1 MDGVHIFKAT
11 ILSSS
16 SLEHE
21 GFNPIPS
28 AYLDYGPYVGEG
40 MMTKV
45 KMLYNQSNNMATM
58 TSHFAS
64 SFKIWNA
71 FLMGKMK
78 INNEQKKK
86 IKINNLKVIKN
97 LGVILKEEFRSKVK
111 IVLDL

>member
-1 MDGVHIFKAT
+1 
-11 ILSSS
+11 
-16 SLEHE
+16 
-21 GFNPIPS
+21 
-28 AYLDYGPYVGEG
+28 

-45 KMLYNQSNNMATM
+45 KMLYNQSNNMVTM

-64 SFKIWNA
+64 TFKIWNA

-111 IVLDL
+111 VVLDL

>member
-1 MDGVHIFKAT
+1 
-11 ILSSS
+11 
-16 SLEHE
+16 
-21 GFNPIPS
+21 
-28 AYLDYGPYVGEG
+28 

-64 SFKIWNA
+64 TFKIWNA

-111 IVLDL
+111 VVLDL